1 MTTDTIDQSGP
12 TLTTRSNFAFQVR
25 AAQSKDQAALAEFFT
40 HVEKDDLRFR
50 FLSPIN
56 TVGPHLIAT
65 LANVDHQRTENVL
78 AIDADGTTVIASAML
93 AANPDGKRAE
103 VAMAIRADYKR
114 KGISWTLLEHVARLA
129 EAKGIETL
137 ESIEA
142 RDHHEAIEMEREMGF
157 IASPAPDDATLIL
170 LQVKLGQK

>member
-1 MTTDTIDQSGP
+1 MTLQELEQT
-12 TLTTRSNFAFQVR
+12 TLATRSNYAFQVR
-25 AAQSKDQAALAEFFT
+25 AARTGDQPALAEFFT
-40 HVEKDDLRFR
+40 HVDKDDLRFR

-65 LANVDHQRTENVL
+65 LANVDHQRTENIL

-93 AANPDGKRAE
+93 AADPDGKRAE

-114 KGISWTLLEHVARLA
+114 KGISWTLLEHIAHLA
-129 EAKGIETL
+129 EIKGIETL

-157 IASPAPDDATLIL
+157 TASPAPDDPTLVL

>member
-1 MTTDTIDQSGP
+1 MTVQELERIER
-12 TLTTRSNFAFQVR
+12 TLTTRSNYAFQVR
-25 AAQSKDQAALAEFFT
+25 AAQSADQPALAEFFT

-65 LANVDHQRTENVL
+65 LANVDHQRTENIL
-78 AIDADGTTVIASAML
+78 ALDTHGETVIASAML
-93 AANPDGKRAE
+93 AADPDGKRAE

-114 KGISWTLLEHVARLA
+114 KGISWTLLEYVARLA

-157 IASPAPDDATLIL
+157 TASACPGDASLVL
-170 LQVKLGQK
+170 LQVKLGQN